1 MNIVKAM
8 VRWLLTRLYR
18 VEVKGIEHY
27 RRAGGRVLIIA
38 NHTSYLDG
46 VLLYAFL
53 PDRLTFAVNTYI
65 ARAWWVRAG
74 LAFVNFL
81 PVDPGNPLSV
91 KGLIRHL
98 RQDNKAVI
106 FPEGR
111 ITVTGSLMKVYQG
124 PGLVADRSGAA
135 LLPLRID
142 GAQYTP
148 FSRLRGGERL
158 RWFPRISLTI
168 LPPRRFALSA
178 DLRGRARRNAAGQML
193 ADLMTDMVFATSNFR
208 RTVFE
213 SLIDAR
219 RVYGGRRVVVEDIER
234 KPLNYSQLIT
244 RAFILG
250 EIVARDTR
258 RGERIGVLLPTA
270 ASTVVALMALYAYGR
285 VPAMLNFTAGMRGM
299 RAAVTAAEI
308 RTIYTSRR
316 FVAAAKMAH
325 VVARLEDRLRIVYL
339 DDLRS
344 AVTWIDR
351 LRGRGAA
358 LLALRSHRR
367 CSGHVRPDDAAVVLF
382 TSGTEGTPK
391 GVVLSHAN
399 LLANRAQIAARFAFS
414 TQDIVLNVMPLFH
427 SFGLTDG
434 TLLPLLS
441 GIHTFF
447 YPTPLHYRIIPEI
460 AYDINATII
469 FGTNTFLAGYARFAH
484 PYDFYSLRYVFAGA
498 EKLKDE
504 TRRLW
509 ADKFGLRI
517 FEGYGV
523 TETAPALAA
532 NTPMDFRAGS
542 VGRLLPGVEYRLE
555 PVPGMRGP
563 NVMLGY
569 RLEDQPGRLI
579 PPATA
584 YGEGWHDTGDIVDVD
599 SDGYVWILGRAKR
612 FAKLGGEM
620 VSLTVAEELAVRA
633 WPGYAHAAV
642 SLPDPHKGEK
652 LVLLTE
658 QPDAT
663 RQYLLERA
671 RLEGISEINV
681 PRSLFRVRKLPLL
694 GTGKVD
700 YGAAQ
705 ALAERLD
712 AGEGAAS

>member
-367 CSGHVRPDDAAVVLF
+367 CSGHVRPDDAAVVLY

-391 GVVLSHAN
+391 RVVLSHAN

-414 TQDIVLNVMPLFH
+414 TQ
-427 SFGLTDG
+427 
-434 TLLPLLS
+434 
-441 GIHTFF
+441 
-447 YPTPLHYRIIPEI
+447 
-460 AYDINATII
+460 
-469 FGTNTFLAGYARFAH
+469 
-484 PYDFYSLRYVFAGA
+484 
-498 EKLKDE
+498 
-504 TRRLW
+504 
-509 ADKFGLRI
+509 
-517 FEGYGV
+517 
-523 TETAPALAA
+523 
-532 NTPMDFRAGS
+532 
-542 VGRLLPGVEYRLE
+542 
-555 PVPGMRGP
+555 
-563 NVMLGY
+563 
-569 RLEDQPGRLI
+569 
-579 PPATA
+579 
-584 YGEGWHDTGDIVDVD
+584 
-599 SDGYVWILGRAKR
+599 
-612 FAKLGGEM
+612 
-620 VSLTVAEELAVRA
+620 
-633 WPGYAHAAV
+633 
-642 SLPDPHKGEK
+642 
-652 LVLLTE
+652 
-658 QPDAT
+658 
-663 RQYLLERA
+663 
-671 RLEGISEINV
+671 
-681 PRSLFRVRKLPLL
+681 
-694 GTGKVD
+694 
-700 YGAAQ
+700 
-705 ALAERLD
+705 
-712 AGEGAAS
+712 